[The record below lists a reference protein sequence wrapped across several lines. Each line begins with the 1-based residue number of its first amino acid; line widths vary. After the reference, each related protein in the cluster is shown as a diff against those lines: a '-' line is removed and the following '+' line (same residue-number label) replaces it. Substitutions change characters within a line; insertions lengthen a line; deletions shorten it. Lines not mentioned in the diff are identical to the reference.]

1 MSKNFGGGDVRST
14 IKGGGQV
21 ETWLE
26 LVIEGALPV
35 GASSVL
41 TFCRGMDAFA
51 SSFEN
56 KSWYIQEAEVRIAT
70 LQTSKSRVF

>member
-1 MSKNFGGGDVRST
+1 MSKNFGVDIGGNVRST

-21 ETWLE
+21 ETCLE

-41 TFCRGMDAFA
+41 TFCRGMEAFA
-51 SSFEN
+51 SSFE
-56 KSWYIQEAEVRIAT
+56 KKVGTFRRQR
-70 LQTSKSRVF
+70 